1 MCQTDH
7 DETQI
12 AIHAALDAL
21 TRLAARIAAPNA
33 VALMHPVD
41 AEMRLRRR
49 REQVFSI
56 DYFGDPAWDILLE
69 LERSQRVGTRLAVT
83 DIGIEPRIPLTT
95 VLRYLARLE
104 RDGLISRRVDPGDRR
119 RIFVSLTPSGQ
130 HHVQD
135 AFGLPHPDLPD
146 ANPPYNHPP
155 AARLFPPKSPALTA
169 RSD

>member
-12 AIHAALDAL
+12 AIRTALDAL
-21 TRLAARIAAPNA
+21 TRLAQRIAAPDA
-33 VALMHPVD
+33 TALLHPID

-56 DYFGDPAWDILLE
+56 DYFSDPAWDILLE
-69 LERSQRVGTRLAVT
+69 LERSHRLGTRLAVT

-104 RDGLISRRVDPGDRR
+104 NDGLISRRVDPGDRR
-119 RIFVSLTPSGQ
+119 RVFVSLTPLGYA
-130 HHVQD
+130 HVSA
-135 AFGLPHPDLPD
+135 AFGLVHRALPEANRPVGRPDGQRL
-146 ANPPYNHPP
+146 APPESH
-155 AARLFPPKSPALTA
+155 ALA
-169 RSD
+169 VQRD